1 MDDTF
6 LTVVKNKYIE
16 ILLVGLVLWLAV
28 FLINKALQL
37 FFKRTEFIEDK
48 KKKTIESLVK
58 SVSKYT
64 ASICFVLYV
73 ISLFFHDFGKILA
86 GAGVAGIVIGFGAQT
101 LIRDI
106 LAGIFLI
113 YERQIHKGDY
123 VTVNNLFNGT
133 IEEIGLRSLQIR
145 EWSGKLLTISNG
157 DIRQIQNYNMHYMR
171 ITESVLIRANQN
183 PDTAFQA
190 LETACDN
197 LNQMHHDFLKK
208 DEFQHAI
215 EPFQV
220 HGIMGLN
227 KLNRGIE
234 ITVKGIAKHWR
245 QQQRLVHYP
254 FLLHLKR
261 APVLHRSLSQH
272 QCRRQRFVLIQMHF
286 S

>member
-1 MDDTF
+1 MDETF

-16 ILLVGLVLWLAV
+16 ILLVGLILWLAV
-28 FLINKALQL
+28 FMINKALQI

-171 ITESVLIRANQN
+171 ITESVLISANQN
-183 PDTAFQA
+183 PDIAFKA
-190 LETACDN
+190 LETACDQ
-197 LNQMHHDFLKK
+197 LNQMHHDLLKK

-234 ITVKGIAKHWR
+234 ITVKGMVEDEKYFEAALAVRKEMITQLHQHDVKLLEDLVYPQPAK
-245 QQQRLVHYP
+245 
-254 FLLHLKR
+254 
-261 APVLHRSLSQH
+261 
-272 QCRRQRFVLIQMHF
+272 
-286 S
+286 

>member
-16 ILLVGLVLWLAV
+16 ILIVGLVLWLAV
-28 FLINKALQL
+28 FIINKALQI

-171 ITESVLIRANQN
+171 ITESVLISANQN
-183 PDTAFQA
+183 PDIAFKA
-190 LETACDN
+190 LETACDQ
-197 LNQMHHDFLKK
+197 LNQMHHDLLKK
-208 DEFQHAI
+208 DEFQNAI

-234 ITVKGIAKHWR
+234 ITVKGMVEDEKYFEAALAVRKEMITQLHQHDVKLLEDLVYPQPAK
-245 QQQRLVHYP
+245 
-254 FLLHLKR
+254 
-261 APVLHRSLSQH
+261 
-272 QCRRQRFVLIQMHF
+272 
-286 S
+286 

>member
-6 LTVVKNKYIE
+6 LSIVKNKYIE

-28 FLINKALQL
+28 FLINKALQM

-73 ISLFFHDFGKILA
+73 ISLFFQDFGKILA

-171 ITESVLIRANQN
+171 ITESVLISANQN

-234 ITVKGIAKHWR
+234 ITVKGMVEDEKYFDAALAVRKEMIKQLHQHDVKLLEDLVYPQPAK
-245 QQQRLVHYP
+245 
-254 FLLHLKR
+254 
-261 APVLHRSLSQH
+261 
-272 QCRRQRFVLIQMHF
+272 
-286 S
+286 

>member
-16 ILLVGLVLWLAV
+16 ILIVGLILWLAV
-28 FLINKALQL
+28 FMINKALQI

-171 ITESVLIRANQN
+171 ITESVLISANQN
-183 PDTAFQA
+183 PDIAFKA
-190 LETACDN
+190 LETACDQ
-197 LNQMHHDFLKK
+197 LNQMHHDLLKK
-208 DEFQHAI
+208 DEFQNAI

-234 ITVKGIAKHWR
+234 ITVKGMVEDEKYFETALAVRKEMITQLHQHDVKLLEDLVYPQPAK
-245 QQQRLVHYP
+245 
-254 FLLHLKR
+254 
-261 APVLHRSLSQH
+261 
-272 QCRRQRFVLIQMHF
+272 
-286 S
+286 

>member
-1 MDDTF
+1 MDETF

-16 ILLVGLVLWLAV
+16 ILLVGLILWLAV
-28 FLINKALQL
+28 FVINKALQI

-171 ITESVLIRANQN
+171 ITESVLISVNQN
-183 PDTAFQA
+183 PDIAFKA
-190 LETACDN
+190 LESACDQ
-197 LNQMHHDFLKK
+197 LNQIHHDLLKK
-208 DEFQHAI
+208 DEFQNAI

-234 ITVKGIAKHWR
+234 ITVKGMVEDEQYFEAALAVRKEMITQLHQHDVKLLEDLVYPQPAK
-245 QQQRLVHYP
+245 
-254 FLLHLKR
+254 
-261 APVLHRSLSQH
+261 
-272 QCRRQRFVLIQMHF
+272 
-286 S
+286 

>member
-1 MDDTF
+1 MDETF

-16 ILLVGLVLWLAV
+16 ILLVGLILWLAV
-28 FLINKALQL
+28 FMINKALQI

-171 ITESVLIRANQN
+171 ITESVLISANQN
-183 PDTAFQA
+183 PDIAFKA
-190 LETACDN
+190 LETACDQ
-197 LNQMHHDFLKK
+197 LNQTHHDLLKK
-208 DEFQHAI
+208 DEFQNAI

-234 ITVKGIAKHWR
+234 ITVKGMVEDEKYFEAALAVRKEMITQLHQHDVKMLED
-245 QQQRLVHYP
+245 LVYP
-254 FLLHLKR
+254 QPTK
-261 APVLHRSLSQH
+261 
-272 QCRRQRFVLIQMHF
+272 
-286 S
+286 

>member
-1 MDDTF
+1 MDETF

-16 ILLVGLVLWLAV
+16 ILLVGLILWLAV
-28 FLINKALQL
+28 FMINKALQI

-171 ITESVLIRANQN
+171 ITESVLISANQN
-183 PDTAFQA
+183 PDIAFKA
-190 LETACDN
+190 LETACDQ
-197 LNQMHHDFLKK
+197 LNQMHHDLLKK
-208 DEFQHAI
+208 DEFQKAI

-234 ITVKGIAKHWR
+234 ITVKGMVEDEKYFEAALAVRKEMITQLHQHDVKLLEDLVYPQPAK
-245 QQQRLVHYP
+245 
-254 FLLHLKR
+254 
-261 APVLHRSLSQH
+261 
-272 QCRRQRFVLIQMHF
+272 
-286 S
+286 

>member
-234 ITVKGIAKHWR
+234 ITVKGMVEDEKYFDAALAVRKEMIKQLHHHDVKLLEDLVYPQPAK
-245 QQQRLVHYP
+245 
-254 FLLHLKR
+254 
-261 APVLHRSLSQH
+261 
-272 QCRRQRFVLIQMHF
+272 
-286 S
+286 

>member
-16 ILLVGLVLWLAV
+16 ILLFGLVLWLAV

-234 ITVKGIAKHWR
+234 ITVKGMVEDEKYFDAALAVRKEMIKQLHHHDVKLLEDLVYPQPAK
-245 QQQRLVHYP
+245 
-254 FLLHLKR
+254 
-261 APVLHRSLSQH
+261 
-272 QCRRQRFVLIQMHF
+272 
-286 S
+286 

>member
-1 MDDTF
+1 MDETF

-16 ILLVGLVLWLAV
+16 ILLVGLILWLAV
-28 FLINKALQL
+28 FMINKALQI

-171 ITESVLIRANQN
+171 ITESVLISANQN
-183 PDTAFQA
+183 PDIAFKA
-190 LETACDN
+190 LETACDQ
-197 LNQMHHDFLKK
+197 LNQMHHDLLKK
-208 DEFQHAI
+208 DEFQNAI

-227 KLNRGIE
+227 KMNRGIE
-234 ITVKGIAKHWR
+234 ITVKGMVEDEKYFEAALAVRKEMITQLHQHDVKLLEDLVYPQPAK
-245 QQQRLVHYP
+245 
-254 FLLHLKR
+254 
-261 APVLHRSLSQH
+261 
-272 QCRRQRFVLIQMHF
+272 
-286 S
+286 

>member
-16 ILLVGLVLWLAV
+16 ILIVGLVLWLAV
-28 FLINKALQL
+28 FIINKALQI

-171 ITESVLIRANQN
+171 ITESVLISANQN
-183 PDTAFQA
+183 PDIAFKA
-190 LETACDN
+190 LETACDQ
-197 LNQMHHDFLKK
+197 LNQMHHDLLKK
-208 DEFQHAI
+208 DEFQNAI

-234 ITVKGIAKHWR
+234 ITVKGMVEDEKYFEAALAVRKEMITQLHQHDVKMLEDLVYPQPAK
-245 QQQRLVHYP
+245 
-254 FLLHLKR
+254 
-261 APVLHRSLSQH
+261 
-272 QCRRQRFVLIQMHF
+272 
-286 S
+286 

>member
-1 MDDTF
+1 MEETF

-16 ILLVGLVLWLAV
+16 ILLVGFVLWLAV
-28 FLINKALQL
+28 FLINKALQI
-37 FFKRTEFIEDK
+37 FFKRTEFMEEK
-48 KKKTIESLVK
+48 KKKTIESLVR
-58 SVSKYT
+58 SVTKYT
-64 ASICFVLYV
+64 ATICFVLYV

-157 DIRQIQNYNMHYMR
+157 DIRQIQNYNMQFMR
-171 ITESVLIRANQN
+171 VTESVLIRSNQD
-183 PDTAFQA
+183 PDIAFRA
-190 LETACDN
+190 LEAACEQ
-197 LNQMHHDFLKK
+197 LNQHHHDFLKK

-227 KLNRGIE
+227 KMNRGIE
-234 ITVKGIAKHWR
+234 ITVKGMVADEFYFDAALAVRKEMMKHLYLHNV
-245 QQQRLVHYP
+245 QLLEDFVYP
-254 FLLHLKR
+254 QTSK
-261 APVLHRSLSQH
+261 
-272 QCRRQRFVLIQMHF
+272 
-286 S
+286 

>member
-1 MDDTF
+1 MDETF

-16 ILLVGLVLWLAV
+16 ILLVGLILWLAV
-28 FLINKALQL
+28 FMINKALQI

-171 ITESVLIRANQN
+171 ITESVLISTNQN
-183 PDTAFQA
+183 PDIAFKA
-190 LETACDN
+190 LETACDQ
-197 LNQMHHDFLKK
+197 LNQMHHDLLKK
-208 DEFQHAI
+208 DEFQNAI

-234 ITVKGIAKHWR
+234 ITVKGMVEDEKYFEAALAVRKEMITQLHQHDVKLLEDLVYPQPAK
-245 QQQRLVHYP
+245 
-254 FLLHLKR
+254 
-261 APVLHRSLSQH
+261 
-272 QCRRQRFVLIQMHF
+272 
-286 S
+286 

>member
-1 MDDTF
+1 MDETF

-16 ILLVGLVLWLAV
+16 ILLVGLILWLAV
-28 FLINKALQL
+28 FMINKALQI

-171 ITESVLIRANQN
+171 ITESVLISANQN
-183 PDTAFQA
+183 PDIAFKA
-190 LETACDN
+190 LETACDQ
-197 LNQMHHDFLKK
+197 LNQTHHDLLKK
-208 DEFQHAI
+208 DEFQNAI

-234 ITVKGIAKHWR
+234 ITVKGMVEDEKYFEAALAVRKEMITQLHQHDVKLLEDLVYPQPAK
-245 QQQRLVHYP
+245 
-254 FLLHLKR
+254 
-261 APVLHRSLSQH
+261 
-272 QCRRQRFVLIQMHF
+272 
-286 S
+286 

>member
-1 MDDTF
+1 MDETF

-16 ILLVGLVLWLAV
+16 ILLVGLILWLAV
-28 FLINKALQL
+28 FMINKALQI

-171 ITESVLIRANQN
+171 ITESVLISANQN
-183 PDTAFQA
+183 PDIAFKA
-190 LETACDN
+190 LETACDQ
-197 LNQMHHDFLKK
+197 LNQTHHDLLKK
-208 DEFQHAI
+208 DEFQNAI

-227 KLNRGIE
+227 NLNRGIE
-234 ITVKGIAKHWR
+234 ITVKGMVEDEKYFEAALAVRKEMITQLHQHDVKMLED
-245 QQQRLVHYP
+245 LVYP
-254 FLLHLKR
+254 QPTK
-261 APVLHRSLSQH
+261 
-272 QCRRQRFVLIQMHF
+272 
-286 S
+286 

>member
-1 MDDTF
+1 MDETF

-16 ILLVGLVLWLAV
+16 ILLVGLILWLAV
-28 FLINKALQL
+28 FMINKALQI

-73 ISLFFHDFGKILA
+73 VSLFFHDFGKILA

-171 ITESVLIRANQN
+171 ITESVLISANQN
-183 PDTAFQA
+183 PDIAFKA
-190 LETACDN
+190 LETACDQ
-197 LNQMHHDFLKK
+197 LNQMHHDLLKK
-208 DEFQHAI
+208 DEFQNAI

-234 ITVKGIAKHWR
+234 ITVKGMVEDEKYFEAALAVRKEMITQLHQHDVKLLEDLVYPQPAK
-245 QQQRLVHYP
+245 
-254 FLLHLKR
+254 
-261 APVLHRSLSQH
+261 
-272 QCRRQRFVLIQMHF
+272 
-286 S
+286 

>member
-1 MDDTF
+1 MDETF

-16 ILLVGLVLWLAV
+16 ILLVGLILWLAV
-28 FLINKALQL
+28 FMINKALQI

-171 ITESVLIRANQN
+171 ITESVLISANQN
-183 PDTAFQA
+183 PDIAFKA
-190 LETACDN
+190 LETACDR
-197 LNQMHHDFLKK
+197 LNQMHHDLLKK
-208 DEFQHAI
+208 DEFQNAI

-234 ITVKGIAKHWR
+234 ITVKGMVEDEKYFEAALAVRKEMITQLHQHDVKLLED
-245 QQQRLVHYP
+245 LVYP
-254 FLLHLKR
+254 QPTK
-261 APVLHRSLSQH
+261 
-272 QCRRQRFVLIQMHF
+272 
-286 S
+286 

>member
-1 MDDTF
+1 MDETF

-16 ILLVGLVLWLAV
+16 ILLVGFILWLAV
-28 FLINKALQL
+28 FMINKALQI

-171 ITESVLIRANQN
+171 ITESVLISANQN
-183 PDTAFQA
+183 PDIAFKA
-190 LETACDN
+190 LETACDQ
-197 LNQMHHDFLKK
+197 LNQMHHDLLKK
-208 DEFQHAI
+208 DEFQNAI

-234 ITVKGIAKHWR
+234 ITVKGMVEDEKYFEAALAVRKEMITQLHQHDVKLLED
-245 QQQRLVHYP
+245 LVYP
-254 FLLHLKR
+254 QPTK
-261 APVLHRSLSQH
+261 
-272 QCRRQRFVLIQMHF
+272 
-286 S
+286 

>member
-1 MDDTF
+1 MDETF

-16 ILLVGLVLWLAV
+16 ILLVGLILWLAV
-28 FLINKALQL
+28 FMINKALHI

-171 ITESVLIRANQN
+171 ITESVLISANQN
-183 PDTAFQA
+183 PDIAFKA
-190 LETACDN
+190 LETACDQ
-197 LNQMHHDFLKK
+197 LNQMHHNLLKK
-208 DEFQHAI
+208 DEFQNAI

-234 ITVKGIAKHWR
+234 ITVKGMVEDEKYFEAALAVRKEMITQLHQHDVKLLEDLVYPQPAK
-245 QQQRLVHYP
+245 
-254 FLLHLKR
+254 
-261 APVLHRSLSQH
+261 
-272 QCRRQRFVLIQMHF
+272 
-286 S
+286 

>member
-1 MDDTF
+1 MDETF

-16 ILLVGLVLWLAV
+16 ILLVGLILWLAV
-28 FLINKALQL
+28 FMINKALQI

-171 ITESVLIRANQN
+171 ITESVLISANQN
-183 PDTAFQA
+183 PDIAFKA
-190 LETACDN
+190 LETACDQ
-197 LNQMHHDFLKK
+197 LNQMHHDLLKK
-208 DEFQHAI
+208 DELQNAI

-234 ITVKGIAKHWR
+234 ITVKGMVEDEKYFEAALAVRKEMITQLHQHDVKLLEDLVYPQPAK
-245 QQQRLVHYP
+245 
-254 FLLHLKR
+254 
-261 APVLHRSLSQH
+261 
-272 QCRRQRFVLIQMHF
+272 
-286 S
+286 

>member
-1 MDDTF
+1 MDETF

-16 ILLVGLVLWLAV
+16 ILLVGLILWLAV
-28 FLINKALQL
+28 FMINKALQI

-145 EWSGKLLTISNG
+145 EW
-157 DIRQIQNYNMHYMR
+157 
-171 ITESVLIRANQN
+171 
-183 PDTAFQA
+183 
-190 LETACDN
+190 
-197 LNQMHHDFLKK
+197 
-208 DEFQHAI
+208 
-215 EPFQV
+215 
-220 HGIMGLN
+220 
-227 KLNRGIE
+227 
-234 ITVKGIAKHWR
+234 
-245 QQQRLVHYP
+245 
-254 FLLHLKR
+254 
-261 APVLHRSLSQH
+261 
-272 QCRRQRFVLIQMHF
+272 RRQAVNHF
-286 S
+286 KRRHSSNPKLQYALHAYHRVSLDQRKPKS

>member
-1 MDDTF
+1 MDETF

-16 ILLVGLVLWLAV
+16 ILLVGLILWLAV
-28 FLINKALQL
+28 FMINKALQI

-171 ITESVLIRANQN
+171 ITESVLISANQN
-183 PDTAFQA
+183 PDIAFKA
-190 LETACDN
+190 LETACDQ
-197 LNQMHHDFLKK
+197 LNQTHHDLLKK
-208 DEFQHAI
+208 DEFQNAI

-234 ITVKGIAKHWR
+234 ITVKGMVEDEKYFEAALAVRKEMITQLHQHDVKLLED
-245 QQQRLVHYP
+245 LVYP
-254 FLLHLKR
+254 QPTK
-261 APVLHRSLSQH
+261 
-272 QCRRQRFVLIQMHF
+272 
-286 S
+286 

>member
-1 MDDTF
+1 MDETF

-16 ILLVGLVLWLAV
+16 ILLVGLILWLAV
-28 FLINKALQL
+28 FMINKALQI

-123 VTVNNLFNGT
+123 VTVNNLFNGI

-171 ITESVLIRANQN
+171 ITESVLISANQN
-183 PDTAFQA
+183 PDIAFKA
-190 LETACDN
+190 LETACDQ
-197 LNQMHHDFLKK
+197 LNQMHHDLLKK
-208 DEFQHAI
+208 DEFQNAI

-234 ITVKGIAKHWR
+234 ITVKGMVEDEKYFEAALAVRKEMITQLHQHDVKLLEDLVYPQPAK
-245 QQQRLVHYP
+245 
-254 FLLHLKR
+254 
-261 APVLHRSLSQH
+261 
-272 QCRRQRFVLIQMHF
+272 
-286 S
+286 

>member
-1 MDDTF
+1 MDETF

-16 ILLVGLVLWLAV
+16 ILLVGLILWLAV
-28 FLINKALQL
+28 FMINKALQI

-171 ITESVLIRANQN
+171 ITESVLISANQN
-183 PDTAFQA
+183 PDIAFKA
-190 LETACDN
+190 LETACDQ
-197 LNQMHHDFLKK
+197 LNQMHHDLLKK
-208 DEFQHAI
+208 DEFQNAI

-234 ITVKGIAKHWR
+234 ITVKGMVEDEKYFEAALAVRKEMITQLHQHDVKLLEDLVYPQAAK
-245 QQQRLVHYP
+245 
-254 FLLHLKR
+254 
-261 APVLHRSLSQH
+261 
-272 QCRRQRFVLIQMHF
+272 
-286 S
+286 

>member
-16 ILLVGLVLWLAV
+16 ILLVGLILWLAV
-28 FLINKALQL
+28 FMINKALQI

-48 KKKTIESLVK
+48 KKKTIESLIK

-171 ITESVLIRANQN
+171 ITESVLISANQN
-183 PDTAFQA
+183 PDIAFKA
-190 LETACDN
+190 LETACDQ
-197 LNQMHHDFLKK
+197 LNQTHHDLLKK
-208 DEFQHAI
+208 DEFQNAI

-234 ITVKGIAKHWR
+234 ITVKGMVEDEKYFEAALAVRKEMITQLHQHDVKLLED
-245 QQQRLVHYP
+245 LVYP
-254 FLLHLKR
+254 QP
-261 APVLHRSLSQH
+261 AT
-272 QCRRQRFVLIQMHF
+272 
-286 S
+286 

>member
-1 MDDTF
+1 MDETF

-16 ILLVGLVLWLAV
+16 ILLVGLILWLAV
-28 FLINKALQL
+28 FMINKALQI

-171 ITESVLIRANQN
+171 ITESVLISANQN
-183 PDTAFQA
+183 PDIAFKA
-190 LETACDN
+190 LETACDQ
-197 LNQMHHDFLKK
+197 LNQMHHDLLKK
-208 DEFQHAI
+208 DEFQNAI

-234 ITVKGIAKHWR
+234 ITVKGMVEDEKYFEAALAVRKEMITQLHQHDVKLLED
-245 QQQRLVHYP
+245 LVYP
-254 FLLHLKR
+254 QPTK
-261 APVLHRSLSQH
+261 
-272 QCRRQRFVLIQMHF
+272 
-286 S
+286 

>member
-1 MDDTF
+1 MDETF

-16 ILLVGLVLWLAV
+16 ILLVGLILWLAV
-28 FLINKALQL
+28 FMINKALQI

-171 ITESVLIRANQN
+171 ITESVLISANQN
-183 PDTAFQA
+183 PDIAFKA
-190 LETACDN
+190 LETACDQ
-197 LNQMHHDFLKK
+197 LNQMHHVLLKK
-208 DEFQHAI
+208 DEFQNAI

-234 ITVKGIAKHWR
+234 ITVKGMVEDEKYFEAALAVRKEMITQLHQHDVKLLEDLVYPQPAK
-245 QQQRLVHYP
+245 
-254 FLLHLKR
+254 
-261 APVLHRSLSQH
+261 
-272 QCRRQRFVLIQMHF
+272 
-286 S
+286 

>member
-16 ILLVGLVLWLAV
+16 ILIVGLVLWLAV
-28 FLINKALQL
+28 FIINKALQI

-58 SVSKYT
+58 SVTKYT
-64 ASICFVLYV
+64 ASICFVFYV

-171 ITESVLIRANQN
+171 ITESVLISANQN

-208 DEFQHAI
+208 MNSSM
-215 EPFQV
+215 P
-220 HGIMGLN
+220 
-227 KLNRGIE
+227 LNRFKSMALWVWTSWTAGLSSQWKEWSKMKNISIFALAVRKE
-234 ITVKGIAKHWR
+234 MIKQLHQHDVKLLEDLVYPQPAK
-245 QQQRLVHYP
+245 
-254 FLLHLKR
+254 
-261 APVLHRSLSQH
+261 
-272 QCRRQRFVLIQMHF
+272 
-286 S
+286 

>member
-1 MDDTF
+1 MDETF

-16 ILLVGLVLWLAV
+16 ILLVGLILWLAV
-28 FLINKALQL
+28 FMINKALQI

-171 ITESVLIRANQN
+171 ITESVLISANQN
-183 PDTAFQA
+183 PDIAFKA
-190 LETACDN
+190 LETACDQ
-197 LNQMHHDFLKK
+197 LYQMHHDLLKK
-208 DEFQHAI
+208 DEFQNAI

-234 ITVKGIAKHWR
+234 ITVKGMVEDEKYFEAALAVRKEMITQLHQHDVKLLEDLVYPQPAK
-245 QQQRLVHYP
+245 
-254 FLLHLKR
+254 
-261 APVLHRSLSQH
+261 
-272 QCRRQRFVLIQMHF
+272 
-286 S
+286 

>member
-1 MDDTF
+1 MDETF

-16 ILLVGLVLWLAV
+16 ILLVGLILWLAV
-28 FLINKALQL
+28 FVINKALQI

-171 ITESVLIRANQN
+171 ITESVLISVNQN
-183 PDTAFQA
+183 PDIAFKA
-190 LETACDN
+190 LESACDQ
-197 LNQMHHDFLKK
+197 LNQMHHDLLKK
-208 DEFQHAI
+208 DEFQNAI

-234 ITVKGIAKHWR
+234 ITVKGMVEDEQYFEAALAVRKEMITQLHQHDVKLLEDLVYPQPAK
-245 QQQRLVHYP
+245 
-254 FLLHLKR
+254 
-261 APVLHRSLSQH
+261 
-272 QCRRQRFVLIQMHF
+272 
-286 S
+286 

>member
-1 MDDTF
+1 MDETF

-16 ILLVGLVLWLAV
+16 ILLVGLILWLAV
-28 FLINKALQL
+28 FMINKALQI

-171 ITESVLIRANQN
+171 ITESVLISANQN
-183 PDTAFQA
+183 PDIAFKA
-190 LETACDN
+190 LETACDQ
-197 LNQMHHDFLKK
+197 LNQTHQDLLKK
-208 DEFQHAI
+208 DEFQNAI

-234 ITVKGIAKHWR
+234 ITVKGMVEDEKYFEAALAVRKEMITQLHQHDVKLLEDLVYPQPAK
-245 QQQRLVHYP
+245 
-254 FLLHLKR
+254 
-261 APVLHRSLSQH
+261 
-272 QCRRQRFVLIQMHF
+272 
-286 S
+286 

>member
-1 MDDTF
+1 MDETF

-16 ILLVGLVLWLAV
+16 ILLVGLILWLAV
-28 FLINKALQL
+28 FMINKALQI

-171 ITESVLIRANQN
+171 ITESVLISANQN
-183 PDTAFQA
+183 PDIAFKA
-190 LETACDN
+190 LETACDQ
-197 LNQMHHDFLKK
+197 LNQMHHDLLKK
-208 DEFQHAI
+208 DEFQNAI

-234 ITVKGIAKHWR
+234 ITVKGMVEDEKYFEAALAVRKEMITQLHQHDVKLLEDLVYSQPAK
-245 QQQRLVHYP
+245 
-254 FLLHLKR
+254 
-261 APVLHRSLSQH
+261 
-272 QCRRQRFVLIQMHF
+272 
-286 S
+286 

>member
-16 ILLVGLVLWLAV
+16 ILLVGLILWLAV
-28 FLINKALQL
+28 FMINKALQI
-37 FFKRTEFIEDK
+37 FFKRTEFIEEK
-48 KKKTIESLVK
+48 KKKTIESLIK

-171 ITESVLIRANQN
+171 ITESVLISANQN
-183 PDTAFQA
+183 PDIAFKA
-190 LETACDN
+190 LETACDQ
-197 LNQMHHDFLKK
+197 LNQTHHDLLKK
-208 DEFQHAI
+208 DEFQNAI

-234 ITVKGIAKHWR
+234 ITVKGMVEDEKYFEAALAVRKEMITQLHQHDVKLLED
-245 QQQRLVHYP
+245 LVYP
-254 FLLHLKR
+254 QP
-261 APVLHRSLSQH
+261 AT
-272 QCRRQRFVLIQMHF
+272 
-286 S
+286 

>member
-1 MDDTF
+1 MDETF

-16 ILLVGLVLWLAV
+16 ILLVGLILWLAV
-28 FLINKALQL
+28 FMINKALQI

-171 ITESVLIRANQN
+171 ITESVLISANQN
-183 PDTAFQA
+183 PDIAFKA
-190 LETACDN
+190 LETACDQ
-197 LNQMHHDFLKK
+197 LNQMHHNLLKK
-208 DEFQHAI
+208 DEFQNAI

-234 ITVKGIAKHWR
+234 ITVKGMVEDEKYFEAALAVRKEMITQLHQHDVKLLEDLVYPQPAK
-245 QQQRLVHYP
+245 
-254 FLLHLKR
+254 
-261 APVLHRSLSQH
+261 
-272 QCRRQRFVLIQMHF
+272 
-286 S
+286 

>member
-183 PDTAFQA
+183 PDTAFLA

-234 ITVKGIAKHWR
+234 ITVKGMVEDEKYFDAALAVRKEMIKQLHHHDVKLLEDLVYPQPAK
-245 QQQRLVHYP
+245 
-254 FLLHLKR
+254 
-261 APVLHRSLSQH
+261 
-272 QCRRQRFVLIQMHF
+272 
-286 S
+286 

>member
-197 LNQMHHDFLKK
+197 LNQMHHEFLKK

-234 ITVKGIAKHWR
+234 ITVKGMVEDEKYFDAALAVRKEMIKQLHHHDVKLLED
-245 QQQRLVHYP
+245 LVYP
-254 FLLHLKR
+254 QPSK
-261 APVLHRSLSQH
+261 
-272 QCRRQRFVLIQMHF
+272 
-286 S
+286 